1 MVKTKESETDYPAV
15 TLRVPP
21 ETKEQLVTL
30 AKKQERSVG
39 WLVRKAIEAYLKEH
53 K

>member
-1 MVKTKESETDYPAV
+1 MVKAKESEADYPAL
-15 TLRVPP
+15 TLRVPL
-21 ETKEQLVTL
+21 EMKDQLAAL
-30 AKKQERSVG
+30 AKKQERSIG